1 MLFLFAVLSGS
12 HADARTGRAL
22 VVAIGKYPMDSGW
35 ENIHGDNDGIL
46 ISDLLKRNYYQQIIL
61 LKNERATKK
70 NINLSLQRLYE
81 DVKAGDYLFC
91 IFLAMGSR

>member
-1 MLFLFAVLSGS
+1 MFFFRCFCVLFLFAVLSGS
-12 HADARTGRAL
+12 HADDRTGRAL

-81 DVKAGDYLFC
+81 DV
-91 IFLAMGSR
+91 